1 MAFDINTARPEGSD
15 QPVKPGFNIN
25 TAKPE
30 KELED
35 GFFGASV
42 IEPALTIGSSMI
54 AEPLAGAAGIV
65 MSLLPGDEGAG
76 AKAVEATRKARTYEP
91 RTKEGAAGLQAV
103 GNVLEPI
110 GNAIQSTEK
119 VLGDAGF
126 AIAGPT
132 GGAIGATIPTAL
144 MEALGLAS
152 LRGIRNGTRLI
163 DDAGNPTK
171 ALESALDKKGLIFEN
186 LTEEARLAIPN
197 VASPKLLPSPKSE
210 TLSKAEEALKEQ
222 LKSGARDDSL
232 AALRLENGTI
242 KADKLGQESIKQGFK
257 PGFVQAVKTANRST
271 KIAMREMLT
280 MMKRIKGNS
289 RLGLD
294 FRPTDVI
301 GNELVKR
308 IKFIR
313 GKADSAR
320 LELNRIAERELSGLN
335 IETGPVVE
343 KFKQSLADLDITLND
358 GPRGKPIPE
367 YKGSLIS
374 KDKTSQRVINDSID
388 LLSEGGKP
396 DALRF
401 HKLKRQLD
409 TMIDFRK
416 KSKDGL
422 TEAGRNVLK
431 DLRRS
436 LNNALR
442 DSNDG
447 YAKVNDTLS
456 QSLGSFESL
465 QKAVGPS
472 IDIFGDSSKAS
483 LGQDMRGLMSNRK
496 TRNNLNDAVNE
507 IDNTARNFGGNF
519 SADIKDLALFAN
531 NLDNRFG
538 PVAESGFKAEVAS
551 GVDLAGRA
559 ATQGASVAAVD
570 AAVGGV
576 KRGFE
581 KMSGINDFNAFKSI
595 DNILKRP

>member
-1 MAFDINTARPEGSD
+1 MAFDINTASPEGGV
-15 QPVKPGFNIN
+15 QPVKSGFDIN

-54 AEPLAGAAGIV
+54 AEPIAGIAGIAA
-65 MSLLPGDEGAG
+65 SLLPGEEGAG
-76 AKAVEATRKARTYEP
+76 SRAVESTREALTFKPKTESG
-91 RTKEGAAGLQAV
+91 TKGLKAV

-110 GNAIQSTEK
+110 GNAIQSTER

-126 AIAGPT
+126 AVAGPT

-144 MEALGLAS
+144 MEALGLSS
-152 LRGIRNGTRLI
+152 LRSMRTGTRLI
-163 DDAGNPTK
+163 DDAGNPTN

-210 TLSKAEEALKEQ
+210 TLNKAEEALKEQ
-222 LKSGARDDSL
+222 LKSGGRDESL

-388 LLSEGGKP
+388 LLSEGGRP